1 LLDIDQV
8 FQIIGQ
14 KIVIFNLLHHCD
26 LLRDASSHQLLD
38 SRHSVSDQLFD
49 IRIHQENGFLST
61 VVCFAIV
68 IVIIIVIEGLLPRF
82 LEITILLEIIVIR
95 EGVVGYDCLL
105 IMNVTRFH
113 DFNQLIEKMFFFF
126 GHGNQWDGTNE
137 SWAQDIN

>member
-14 KIVIFNLLHHCD
+14 IIVILNLLHHCD

-49 IRIHQENGFLST
+49 IRIHQENSFLST
-61 VVCFAIV
+61 VVGIAIAV
-68 IVIIIVIEGLLPRF
+68 ISVVIVIEGLLPWF

-105 IMNVTRFH
+105 VMNVTRFH
-113 DFNQLIEKMFFFF
+113 NFNQLIEKMFFFF
-126 GHGNQWDGTNE
+126 GHGNQWDGANE
-137 SWAQDIN
+137 SWA